1 MLMSPRTMSKLG
13 RPASSRAFVAAFVA
27 AFMASCKASAEE
39 ESAATEEAAG
49 AAGAAAEEDSAA
61 TEEAA
66 GAICPEAEPA
76 SAEEAA
82 GAADMASQAFV
93 RLALSCSSLS
103 RVLRQHEIG
112 ACRLCDVAPFG
123 PATGRF
129 AYKLLRWRL
138 MLSRLLIPP
147 SGLKENNKNI
157 SAM

>member
-1 MLMSPRTMSKLG
+1 MSKLG
-13 RPASSRAFVAAFVA
+13 RPASSRAFVA

-66 GAICPEAEPA
+66 GATCPEEEAA
-76 SAEEAA
+76 AAEEAA
-82 GAADMASQAFV
+82 GAAEMASKAVV

-103 RVLRQHEIG
+103 RVFSNNEIG
-112 ACRLCDVAPFG
+112 AGHLCDVAPFG

-129 AYKLLRWRL
+129 A
-138 MLSRLLIPP
+138 
-147 SGLKENNKNI
+147 
-157 SAM
+157 